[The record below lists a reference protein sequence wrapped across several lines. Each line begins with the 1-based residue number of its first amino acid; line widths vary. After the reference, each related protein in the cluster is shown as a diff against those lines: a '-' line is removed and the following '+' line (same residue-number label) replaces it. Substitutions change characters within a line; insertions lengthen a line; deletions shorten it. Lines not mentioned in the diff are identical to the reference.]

1 MTEILNSDDV
11 ELIIEPVDANA
22 DVSLARVEVDEMVM
36 TNSQTLESHAGVGSG
51 GEPKGLSSGDR
62 EYTFSYTLL
71 GQSVSI
77 YQTVAGESGEF
88 LEYNMTARVPIED
101 TNVDEVGDYV
111 EFAMTGCKSDEEQL
125 TFSSDE
131 AAEYAVSG
139 MATSYDR
146 DVF

>member
-1 MTEILNSDDV
+1 MAEILNSDDV
-11 ELIIEPVDANA
+11 ELIIEPRDADV

-77 YQTVAGESGEF
+77 YRTVAGQNGEMR
-88 LEYNMTARVPIED
+88 EYNMTARVPIED
-101 TNVDEVGDYV
+101 TNVDDVGDYV
-111 EFAMTGCKSDEEQL
+111 EFALTGCKSDEEQL
-125 TFSSDE
+125 TASSDE
-131 AAEYAVSG
+131 TLEYAVSG
-139 MATSYDR
+139 MATGMDR